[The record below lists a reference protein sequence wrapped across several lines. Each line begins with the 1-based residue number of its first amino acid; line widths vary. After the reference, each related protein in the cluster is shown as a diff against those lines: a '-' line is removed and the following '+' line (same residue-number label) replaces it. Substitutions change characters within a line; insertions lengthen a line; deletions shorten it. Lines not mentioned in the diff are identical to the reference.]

1 MSPYIKTI
9 KSWRFSSDGIYF
21 SVNFYWLWRR
31 NAKQNVA
38 FDVMWVKQN
47 LKELINAA
55 VKCYDGNQQ
64 LKCEFNV
71 EIFEMNFRLDG

>member
-1 MSPYIKTI
+1 MEYIFQSIFT
-9 KSWRFSSDGIYF
+9 DYEEGIQ
-21 SVNFYWLWRR
+21 N
-31 NAKQNVA
+31 KNVA